1 MFLNVKTI
9 AIMEISQFVLA
20 SRPTGL
26 PSQEN
31 FRIENLR
38 LPSIKEGE
46 VLLKSMYISVDPY
59 MRGRMNDV
67 KSYAASWDVGQPVA
81 GGVIA
86 RVVESKSTLINTGD
100 IVFGMLPWATYSI
113 ENGDKLRKVDVSKVH
128 PGYYLGVIGMPGLTA
143 YFGITEICRPKH
155 GETVVV
161 SGAAGAVGITAGQI
175 AKIQGARVI
184 GIAGTDEKCLMLKET
199 FGYDEAINYKTTKS
213 LRKEL
218 AEIAPEGIDAYFDNV
233 GGEITDA
240 VVLNLNFHSRIA
252 LCGQISQY
260 NSTKIYMGPTLLPML
275 LTRSVLLEGFIV
287 SNYSERFGEGLSNL
301 LQWVVEGKIKSTQ
314 TILDGFEK
322 LPEAFLGLFS
332 GDNKGKMLVRI
343 E

>member
-1 MFLNVKTI
+1 
-9 AIMEISQFVLA
+9 MEISQFVLA

-143 YFGITEICRPKH
+143 
-155 GETVVV
+155 
-161 SGAAGAVGITAGQI
+161 
-175 AKIQGARVI
+175 
-184 GIAGTDEKCLMLKET
+184 
-199 FGYDEAINYKTTKS
+199 
-213 LRKEL
+213 
-218 AEIAPEGIDAYFDNV
+218 
-233 GGEITDA
+233 
-240 VVLNLNFHSRIA
+240 
-252 LCGQISQY
+252 
-260 NSTKIYMGPTLLPML
+260 
-275 LTRSVLLEGFIV
+275 
-287 SNYSERFGEGLSNL
+287 
-301 LQWVVEGKIKSTQ
+301 
-314 TILDGFEK
+314 
-322 LPEAFLGLFS
+322 
-332 GDNKGKMLVRI
+332 
-343 E
+343 